1 MYICIYAGA
10 LLSIYSTPP
19 FKIHPTAML
28 YDVFSVN
35 EQVPFQLCGKRKS
48 EFFPSGH
55 LPAQS

>member
-1 MYICIYAGA
+1 MYICIYVGA

-35 EQVPFQLCGKRKS
+35 EQVPFQLLTLNI
-48 EFFPSGH
+48 FHTLF
-55 LPAQS
+55 